1 MIATTEQARRRATG
15 ETTGSQDGKS
25 LKAQQVIDLLGEK
38 LNRQIVGSLVACV
51 HCGMCTDACH
61 YVLANPG
68 DVTYA
73 PAYKADRI
81 RKIFKRHY
89 DWTGRVLPRWVGAGT
104 VNSEQDLE
112 ELKDIVFGKC
122 TNCRRCTV
130 NCPMGVDYATFNRM
144 ARGLLVSVGIM
155 PEGVAVV
162 SKDQWEIG
170 NQMGV
175 LKEDYLDT
183 LEWMEEELRE
193 ELDDPAVR
201 IPVDASDC
209 EVVYS
214 INPREVK
221 YDPRSIA
228 DAAKIFHV
236 AEESWTM
243 PSEGWDMTNFGL
255 FSGDDALGGSVSQRL
270 YESVVEL
277 RGRKL
282 VISEC
287 GHGYR
292 STRCEGPNWAKYDV
306 PFEMESSVITMLRY
320 IKEGRIKVDKT
331 RNPEPVTF
339 HDSCNNAR
347 SCGLFEE
354 PRELLELVCMDFRE
368 MYPNRAENYCC
379 TGGGGAMSM
388 AEYTP
393 RRLKSGAIKA
403 RQLEATGADFVVTS
417 CHNCVDGLTDVIRH
431 YKLPMKVTQ
440 LVNLVANA
448 IVIEEKVSVPVEVV
462 VGAEAGAR
470 AAEEAAVPAG
480 EEVPAQPAQ
489 EAAVPVAADLAAPTG
504 KTEAPPARVEEEEMN
519 LEGRRILVA
528 DDEVDQLEFLCTVLE
543 DNGAEVFRATTGDEV
558 LRMARELKPDVLTL
572 DLHMP
577 GKNVGEVFEL
587 LRKDSELEDLKI
599 CIITGRPELRR
610 LIYERSVRPPEGY
623 VDKPVDEKRLLLN
636 VRKVLEVVHQDR

>member
-1 MIATTEQARRRATG
+1 MTTDQSLMDTTTE
-15 ETTGSQDGKS
+15 KS
-25 LKAQQVIDLLGEK
+25 RKAELVIERLGEK
-38 LNRQIVGSLVACV
+38 LNRQIAGSLLACV
-51 HCGMCTDACH
+51 HCGMCTDSCH

-89 DWTGRVLPRWVGAGT
+89 DWTGKVLPGWVGAST
-104 VNSEQDLE
+104 VNSEEDLE

-122 TNCRRCTV
+122 TNCRRCTI
-130 NCPMGVDYATFNRM
+130 NCPMGVDLATFNRM

-162 SKDQWEIG
+162 SKDQWETG

-183 LEWMEEELRE
+183 LEWMEEELQD
-193 ELDDPAVR
+193 ELDDPTVK
-201 IPVDASDC
+201 IPVDVEDC

-236 AEESWTM
+236 AGESWTM

-255 FSGDDALGGSVSQRL
+255 FSGDDALGGSVAGRL
-270 YESVVEL
+270 FESTERL
-277 RGRKL
+277 RGKKL

-292 STRCEGPNWAKYDV
+292 STRCEGPNWAKMDV

-320 IKEGRIKVDKT
+320 IKEGRIKVDKS

-354 PRELLELVCMDFRE
+354 PRELLNLVCEDFRE
-368 MYPNRAENYCC
+368 MVPNRSENYCC

-393 RRLKSGAIKA
+393 LRLKSGSVKA
-403 RQLEATGADFVVTS
+403 NQLKETGATTVVTS
-417 CHNCVDGLTDVIRH
+417 CHNCVDGLGDVIKH
-431 YKLPMKVTQ
+431 YELGMKVTQ

-448 IVIEEKVSVPVEVV
+448 IVIEEKVAVPVE
-462 VGAEAGAR
+462 
-470 AAEEAAVPAG
+470 
-480 EEVPAQPAQ
+480 
-489 EAAVPVAADLAAPTG
+489 ADLLLA
-504 KTEAPPARVEEEEMN
+504 
-519 LEGRRILVA
+519 GRRILVA
-528 DDEVDQLEFLCTVLE
+528 DDEPDQLEFLSMVLE
-543 DNGAEVFRATTGDEV
+543 DNGAEILQATSGDQV
-558 LRMARELKPDVLTL
+558 LEMARKEKPDVLTL

-577 GKNVGEVFEL
+577 GRDVGEVFEL
-587 LRKDSELEDLKI
+587 LRKDPELEDLKI
-599 CIITGRPELRR
+599 CIITGKPELRK

-623 VDKPVDEKRLLLN
+623 VDKPVDSKRLLLN
-636 VRKVLEVVHQDR
+636 VRKVLEVAHQEA

>member
-1 MIATTEQARRRATG
+1 MKDAKER
-15 ETTGSQDGKS
+15 SD
-25 LKAQQVIDLLGEK
+25 KAQKVIDRMGQK
-38 LNRQIVGSLVACV
+38 LNRQMAGSLLACV
-51 HCGMCTDACH
+51 HCGMCTESCH
-61 YVLANPG
+61 YVLANP
-68 DVTYA
+68 DDPTYA

-81 RKIFKRHY
+81 RKIFKRHF
-89 DWTGRVLPRWVGAGT
+89 DWTGRVLPKWVGASSVHT
-104 VNSEQDLE
+104 DEDLE

-122 TNCRRCTV
+122 TNCRRCTI

-162 SKDQWEIG
+162 SKDQWETG

-183 LEWMEEELRE
+183 LEWMEEELQE
-193 ELDDPAVR
+193 ELDDPSVK
-201 IPVDASDC
+201 IPVDVPGC

-236 AEESWTM
+236 AGESWTM

-255 FSGDDALGGSVSQRL
+255 FSGDDDLGGSVAGRL
-270 YESVVEL
+270 YESVEEL
-277 RGRKL
+277 NGKTL

-292 STRCEGPNWAKYDV
+292 STRCEGPNWAKTDI
-306 PFEMESSVITMLRY
+306 PFIMESSVDTMLRY

-354 PRELLELVCMDFRE
+354 PRELLNLVCMDFRE
-368 MYPNRAENYCC
+368 MYPNRSENYCC

-388 AEYTP
+388 SEYTP
-393 RRLKSGAIKA
+393 RRLKSGVIKA
-403 RQLEATGADFVVTS
+403 NQLKETGADYVVTS

-431 YKLPMKVTQ
+431 YELPMKVTQ

-448 IVIEEKVSVPVEVV
+448 LVIEEKVSVPVEAPREPEVV
-462 VGAEAGAR
+462 
-470 AAEEAAVPAG
+470 
-480 EEVPAQPAQ
+480 EEVP
-489 EAAVPVAADLAAPTG
+489 VPVEEVPVPVEEVPIPVG
-504 KTEAPPARVEEEEMN
+504 VGGEEEEMH
-519 LEGRRILVA
+519 LAGYRILVA
-528 DDEVDQLEFLCTVLE
+528 DDEPDQQDFITAVLE
-543 DNGAEVFRATTGDEV
+543 DNGAEVFTAATGDEV
-558 LRMARELKPDVLTL
+558 LEVARREKPDVLTL

-577 GKNVGEVFEL
+577 GRDVGEVFEL
-587 LRKDSELEDLKI
+587 IRKDPELESLKI
-599 CIITGRPELRR
+599 CIITGKPELRK

-636 VRKVLEVVHQDR
+636 VRKVLEVVHAEA